1 MITFLGQETLSTHIS
16 WPRNV
21 IMSHFLAKK
30 RYQPVGSVITFLR
43 REIVTPIT
51 DITLRD
57 MVCFQHTP
65 MRDVLIVFVVHG
77 THLLRRTPSKV
88 KEKNLP
94 LLPTCLL

>member
-51 DITLRD
+51 DIKKRYMIDLP
-57 MVCFQHTP
+57 QHFFP
-65 MRDVLIVFVVHG
+65 
-77 THLLRRTPSKV
+77 
-88 KEKNLP
+88 KNCYHVAFLV
-94 LLPTCLL
+94 